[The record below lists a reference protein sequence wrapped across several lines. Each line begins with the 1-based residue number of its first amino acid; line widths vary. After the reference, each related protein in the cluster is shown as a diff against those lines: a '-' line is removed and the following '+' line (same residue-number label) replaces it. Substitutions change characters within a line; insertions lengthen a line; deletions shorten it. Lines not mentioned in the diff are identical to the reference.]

1 MKYDLNT
8 KEKNIPS
15 LNITEVSV
23 EEWTIT
29 NLNWILQTQKW
40 NT

>member
-15 LNITEVSV
+15 LNITGVSV

-29 NLNWILQTQKW
+29 KLNWILQTQKW